1 MNSAS
6 LPRHIFS
13 GLQGNC
19 HVQGIAIDTARKYMY
34 FSFTTSLVKTDL
46 NGNLIG
52 SVTGLLGHLGCIAFN
67 DRDGRVYG
75 SLEYK
80 HDCIGTGI
88 LRAMHQESLAL
99 EEAFYCAVFDVN
111 RITRPNMDAEKDG
124 IMTAVYLRD
133 VVADYCAEWTQN
145 DTLMHHRY
153 GCSGIDGI
161 SFGPEFGAPS
171 DSKSFLN
178 IAYGIYGDVNRTDND
193 HQVIVHYDITHWAQ
207 WAQPLRQ
214 EAMHRSGPAHCD
226 AKYFIYTG
234 NTEFGVQNLEYDP
247 FTGNWL
253 MCVYRGKKPQFPNAP
268 MYIINGAAAPEE
280 LPLRGQ
286 KETGKTLRLWTNGQI
301 MPDGVCGWPF
311 PLGSTGVIALG
322 DGYYYFCKN
331 GRRDG
336 REYGDVN
343 LYCWNA
349 ENPALFEPVN

>member
-1 MNSAS
+1 MVVYADILVIVNFIVDYFLLKASAAILHIKPPLLRQLSAAAIGGLSS
-6 LPRHIFS
+6 LYIFAPDF
-13 GLQGNC
+13 
-19 HVQGIAIDTARKYMY
+19 GI
-34 FSFTTSLVKTDL
+34 FV
-46 NGNLIG
+46 G
-52 SVTGLLGHLGCIAFN
+52 
-67 DRDGRVYG
+67 
-75 SLEYK
+75 
-80 HDCIGTGI
+80 GI
-88 LRAMHQESLAL
+88 YRSAVCAVMVLCGFGFKSTKCFLRAAGVLFL
-99 EEAFYCAVFDVN
+99 VTCGYG
-111 RITRPNMDAEKDG
+111 G

-253 MCVYRGKKPQFPNAP
+253 MCVYRGKKPQFPNVP

-280 LPLRGQ
+280 LPLRG
-286 KETGKTLRLWTNGQI
+286 
-301 MPDGVCGWPF
+301 
-311 PLGSTGVIALG
+311 ST
-322 DGYYYFCKN
+322 
-331 GRRDG
+331 
-336 REYGDVN
+336 
-343 LYCWNA
+343 
-349 ENPALFEPVN
+349 